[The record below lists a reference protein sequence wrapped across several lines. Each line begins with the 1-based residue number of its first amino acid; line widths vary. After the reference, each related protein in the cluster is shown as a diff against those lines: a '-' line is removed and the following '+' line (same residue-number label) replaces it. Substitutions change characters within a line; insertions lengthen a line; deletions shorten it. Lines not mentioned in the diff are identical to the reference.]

1 MRDNSPSS
9 ASPYDAGSSI
19 PRLDPR
25 DIALIAERV
34 AELLSR
40 DGGTTRPARL
50 VDAAAVAEKLGVDRD
65 WVYAHARELG
75 GVRLGGARGRLRF
88 DLERVERALQCRD
101 EHEVKRTPTRRRP
114 RGGAKLFS
122 VELLPCREVSSPA
135 QAKSGRATRQRPRP

>member
-9 ASPYDAGSSI
+9 ASPYDAGLSI

-34 AELLSR
+34 AELLSQDR
-40 DGGTTRPARL
+40 GTTRPARL
-50 VDAAAVAEKLGVDRD
+50 VDAAGVAEKLGVDRD

-75 GVRLGGARGRLRF
+75 GVRLGGPRGRLRF

-101 EHEVKRTPTRRRP
+101 ERGVKRTPTRRRP
-114 RGGAKLFS
+114 RGGAQLFS

-135 QAKSGRATRQRPRP
+135 QARSGRAARQRPRP